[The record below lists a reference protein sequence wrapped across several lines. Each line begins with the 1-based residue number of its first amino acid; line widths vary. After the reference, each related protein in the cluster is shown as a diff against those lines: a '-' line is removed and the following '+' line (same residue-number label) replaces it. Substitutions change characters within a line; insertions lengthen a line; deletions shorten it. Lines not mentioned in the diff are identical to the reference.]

1 LILCQL
7 SETFYSKIEP
17 PERIGFGFVDDVRR
31 PIFDQI
37 GRAHQHAL
45 DIVLLRLDAD
55 MNELVIDKVNDVALV
70 DMFQGKTEKVG
81 LSRHRDSLKK
91 ESSVF
96 CYFLKKK

>member
-1 LILCQL
+1 L

-45 DIVLLRLDAD
+45 DIVLLRLDAH
-55 MNELVIDKVNDVALV
+55 MYKLVINKVNDVALV
-70 DMFQGKTEKVG
+70 DMFQDKAKQVG
-81 LSRHRDSLKK
+81 LSRHRDSLEKV
-91 ESSVF
+91 STVF